1 MNLHFF
7 ALLGRQNT
15 EIKFNADGDAYGFY
29 NIYQYQRKE
38 EGRFDYTL
46 IGQWKEKWVV
56 AFDSNRIRRL
66 CHLSCGLHKLS
77 H

>member
-1 MNLHFF
+1 MTFF
-7 ALLGRQNT
+7 VSFSGRQNT

-46 IGQWKEKWVV
+46 IGTWKEEWVA
-56 AFDSNRIRRL
+56 AFDSDGIGRL
-66 CHLSCGLHKLS
+66 CHLSYGLHKR
-77 H
+77 

>member
-29 NIYQYQRKE
+29 NIYQYQRKK

-46 IGQWKEKWVV
+46 IGQWKEK
-56 AFDSNRIRRL
+56 
-66 CHLSCGLHKLS
+66 
-77 H
+77 